1 VRQRQVVADL
11 LGRLAAQTAQVLNL
25 SKAAGGL
32 GVERK
37 TIEEHL
43 RLLED
48 LFLVTRLPAWG
59 KTLRA
64 RATAKPK
71 VHIVDSGLAARLLR
85 ITPAKLAGL
94 DPKVLTEFGHLLETF
109 VVGEL
114 RKQVS
119 WLTESTTIGHW
130 RTYDDDEVDFVIEF
144 DDGSVLAFEVKS
156 GERVAA
162 SDLKG
167 LRKLREALGR
177 RFLAGVALSTGAH
190 SYTQEDRL
198 HVLPIDRL
206 WLPISLS

>member
-1 VRQRQVVADL
+1 
-11 LGRLAAQTAQVLNL
+11 
-25 SKAAGGL
+25 
-32 GVERK
+32 
-37 TIEEHL
+37 
-43 RLLED
+43 
-48 LFLVTRLPAWG
+48 
-59 KTLRA
+59 
-64 RATAKPK
+64 
-71 VHIVDSGLAARLLR
+71 
-85 ITPAKLAGL
+85 
-94 DPKVLTEFGHLLETF
+94 
-109 VVGEL
+109 
-114 RKQVS
+114 
-119 WLTESTTIGHW
+119 LTESTTTGHW